1 MRTKFESLP
10 NEILLIILANLSSLE
25 LLTSL
30 WSLNKRIDVLICSI
44 LSRVDNRLNSGLL
57 IIEPG
62 LSFNECHSLLFHSV
76 STLNF
81 CIQRIHF
88 DGANSI
94 ASDLSYELLFD
105 NDKNI
110 LRFPNLKSLVL
121 TRCFLIE
128 SLIKSLPLLVK
139 HQLNELVLTFHGKV
153 LKPLPKCNVISF
165 RNVRTEK
172 ILIKFDEL
180 IRHLFSNECRLT
192 SLRLDFASKHN
203 DIDHLQC
210 LKPHDNLSSGSMIA
224 DKYKFCCST
233 LRRLHIH
240 IAHTCFFEHLID
252 YVPALEQL
260 FVFSEHSSNIKRQ
273 LTAGINIFVQTN
285 DNWVNKVPKLESFTL
300 KTSVEND
307 IEFTYLKWILN
318 NLNHIKKLKIHLTSD
333 GAYGTDATI
342 WKSVVDANFIRRYC
356 LPDKVINLTHFDF
369 YISSSCELQMNNI
382 SDIIDSFKIH
392 PLFIDHQW
400 TNAFDELRKDALNT
414 VQYAEFKIP
423 GCHRDSNELIRIGKN
438 LVPFLSTYM
447 AHLQTLCLWRPDDF
461 PWTSIRPDY
470 KRGYY
475 YGGLIRRRYD
485 KLQTPESIKKHVIIF
500 EEDLCELVEQ
510 MKDLIFLDIHG
521 EIHEEKVEPYRSVV
535 QAIFP
540 YNRSDIEMFR
550 FRLWL

>member
-139 HQLNELVLTFHGKV
+139 HQLNELVLTFHENV

-240 IAHTCFFEHLID
+240 ITHTCFFEHLID

-356 LPDKVINLTHFDF
+356 LPDK
-369 YISSSCELQMNNI
+369 
-382 SDIIDSFKIH
+382 
-392 PLFIDHQW
+392 
-400 TNAFDELRKDALNT
+400 AFDELRKDALNT